1 MLIGNRKLVV
11 VGVIAAVLALANA
24 GTIVTW
30 LHGIGLIPLAESLRA
45 EYITGT
51 AIAVI
56 VVLLILL
63 PGRAGWTMLV
73 RRCPVCDCAMLRR
86 GKYCAECGSRA

>member
-1 MLIGNRKLVV
+1 MSIENRKLVV
-11 VGVIAAVLALANA
+11 VSVIAAVLALANA

-30 LHGIGLIPLAESLRA
+30 LQGNGLIPLAECLRA

-56 VVLLILL
+56 LALLILL
-63 PGRAGWTMLV
+63 PARAVRATLL

-86 GKYCAECGSRA
+86 GKYCAECGSRM